1 MQKLFSHTN
10 QRGIRRTFTLPVGS
24 HACEAVE
31 YVEHMVR
38 VGAIVGAEV
47 ESRVYDVVAN
57 YYFNSN
63 VSVRHVV
70 SFNVD
75 L

>member
-10 QRGIRRTFTLPVGS
+10 QRGIRRTFALPVGS
-24 HACEAVE
+24 HACEALE

-38 VGAIVGAEV
+38 VGAIVDAEV
-47 ESRVYDVVAN
+47 EGRVYDVVAN
-57 YYFNSN
+57 YYFNIN

-70 SFNVD
+70 GLSEQ
-75 L
+75 